1 MLMIT
6 NQLQDLHHFVF
17 SSASYGTETQANQIW
32 QTELK
37 VTKFKDAWEKYTAA

>member
-1 MLMIT
+1 MVMIT

-17 SSASYGTETQANQIW
+17 SSASYGTEPWPNQIW

-37 VTKFKDAWEKYTAA
+37 DNEFNKAWEKYTAA

>member
-6 NQLQDLHHFVF
+6 NHLQDLHHFVIG
-17 SSASYGTETQANQIW
+17 SASYGRETWANQIW

-37 VTKFKDAWEKYTAA
+37 VTKFSETWEKYTA